1 MKTPKTSSSIDP
13 LWVISFDH
21 SLKGTIKDK
30 AFFCISF
37 PTHAKSLTGNLND
50 SEQFALDFLNQI
62 NNSFKKIAEEYLEQA
77 SQDINQKEQVDD
89 IREKFKSFD
98 LWIEWLQKWQD
109 EQKDHGLD
117 EESPQ

>member
-1 MKTPKTSSSIDP
+1 MKTPRALEP

-37 PTHAKSLTGNLND
+37 PHHTNILTGNLNE

-62 NNSFKKIAEEYLEQA
+62 SDSFKQIAEQYLEQA
-77 SQDINQKEQVDD
+77 DQDESQKKQADD
-89 IREKFKSFD
+89 LREKFKSFD
-98 LWIEWLQKWQD
+98 LWIEWLQKWQN
-109 EQKDHGLD
+109 EQQDQD
-117 EESPQ
+117 PEEKTGQ

>member
-1 MKTPKTSSSIDP
+1 MKTPRALEP

-37 PTHAKSLTGNLND
+37 PHHPTGNLNET
-50 SEQFALDFLNQI
+50 EQFALDFLQQI
-62 NNSFKKIAEEYLEQA
+62 NKSFKQITEQYLEQA
-77 SQDINQKEQVDD
+77 DLDADQKAQAND

-109 EQKDHGLD
+109 EQNQAPPD
-117 EESPQ
+117 EENPL